1 MLLIT
6 HTLAAA
12 PLLHIVCCVSS
23 TALSLFVNLA
33 FLQHVSQSSVSTFSL
48 GLRPLFIGFHKS
60 LASFSGHVSTFCA
73 FTGLWKWCGENDK
86 WQSVAKKRQW
96 RPPRIFCWIKAVYVL
111 IVFVLGFKG
120 KGFFGLSNQRFQ
132 IAVISWYLSCYTIL
146 SFWRVLSIVVTV
158 HCAITITHMMG
169 SKKLA
174 TFSSSNFFSWAKS
187 GVQKLFPL
195 FLLFAWLES
204 IYLATASTSSSFRL
218 LYCL

>member
-1 MLLIT
+1 M
-6 HTLAAA
+6 
-12 PLLHIVCCVSS
+12 
-23 TALSLFVNLA
+23 
-33 FLQHVSQSSVSTFSL
+33 SQSSVSTFSL

-73 FTGLWKWCGENDK
+73 FTGLWKWCEKNDERDNRE
-86 WQSVAKKRQW
+86 KKGWKADKQGHQKFHLRNGNEFSMEELLDYPNKGW
-96 RPPRIFCWIKAVYVL
+96 RYLC
-111 IVFVLGFKG
+111 
-120 KGFFGLSNQRFQ
+120 
-132 IAVISWYLSCYTIL
+132 WYLSCYTIL

-204 IYLATASTSSSFRL
+204 IYLATASTSSSSFRL

>member
-73 FTGLWKWCGENDK
+73 FTGLWKWCEKNDK
-86 WQSVAKKRQW
+86 RDNREGKKVESWQT
-96 RPPRIFCWIKAVYVL
+96 RPPKISPTKWKRIFDEAT
-111 IVFVLGFKG
+111 
-120 KGFFGLSNQRFQ
+120 FGLSQQRLA
-132 IAVISWYLSCYTIL
+132 IP
-146 SFWRVLSIVVTV
+146 VLI
-158 HCAITITHMMG
+158 
-169 SKKLA
+169 
-174 TFSSSNFFSWAKS
+174 
-187 GVQKLFPL
+187 P
-195 FLLFAWLES
+195 E
-204 IYLATASTSSSFRL
+204 L
-218 LYCL
+218 LYDPFILKGLVDRRHCSLRNNHNTHDGE